1 MTALAHLGASL
12 AALSARGL
20 LRSRGGQLDPSALVL
35 CSNDYL
41 GYATEEAS
49 PRSGAGASRLVSGDH
64 PEHAALERDLAD
76 WLHSEDAL
84 VFTSGYAA
92 NVGLVSALGAPGDVV
107 ISDERNHAS
116 IIDGCRLS
124 RARIVVVP
132 HGDVEATRR
141 ALIDARSAPH
151 RYVITEGLFSM
162 DGDTPDLGALRALCD
177 AEDAALLVDEAHA
190 IGVLG
195 PEGRGACAAAGVV
208 PDAIIGTFG
217 KALGGQGA
225 FVAGPR
231 VLCEWLWNRARS
243 FVFSTGLSPKV
254 GAHVRGSV
262 ARARADEAGRARV
275 AAIGARLR
283 EALRELGYD
292 VPANSHGPIVPVII
306 GAESAAVA
314 LSAALAARGI
324 HVGAIRPP
332 TVAPGT
338 SRLRVTVH
346 AGLSEA
352 AVERAIGAFRDARA
366 PEAGHAS
373 SRSGS

>member
-1 MTALAHLGASL
+1 VTALDHLGDAL

-20 LRSRGGQLDPSALVL
+20 LRARGVSRDPASLVL

-41 GYATEEAS
+41 GYATEESA

-64 PEHAALERDLAD
+64 AEHVALERDLAT
-76 WLHSEDAL
+76 WLRTEDAL

-92 NVGLVSALGAPGDVV
+92 NVGLVSALGQPGDVI

-124 RARIVVVP
+124 RARVVVVP
-132 HGDVEATRR
+132 HCDVDATRR
-141 ALIDARSAPH
+141 ALVDARSAPH

-162 DGDTPDLGALRALCD
+162 DGDTPDLAALRAACD
-177 AEDAALLVDEAHA
+177 AENAALLVDEAHA

-208 PDAIIGTFG
+208 PDAIVGTFG

-231 VLCEWLWNRARS
+231 VLADWLWNRARS

-254 GAHVRGSV
+254 AAHVRGSV

-275 AAIGARLR
+275 AAISARLR
-283 EALRELGYD
+283 GALRELGYD
-292 VPANSHGPIVPVII
+292 VPTNSHGPIVPVIV

-314 LSAALAARGI
+314 LSAGLLARGI

-352 AVERAIGAFRDARA
+352 AVERAIEAFREVR
-366 PEAGHAS
+366 PQP
-373 SRSGS
+373 